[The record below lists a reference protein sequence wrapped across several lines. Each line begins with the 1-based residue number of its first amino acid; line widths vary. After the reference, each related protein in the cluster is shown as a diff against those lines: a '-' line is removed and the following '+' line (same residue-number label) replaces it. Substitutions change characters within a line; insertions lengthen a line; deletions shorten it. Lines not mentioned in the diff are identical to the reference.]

1 MKRFLQSADETD
13 TLNIHR
19 RLGGAQSI
27 ERTVFNSRSPSST
40 HPFYVLDD
48 FIDVGLIDLNL
59 LPGNTQSVRQE
70 FEFELHSCVVQ
81 WMNVGVCVCVCG
93 SYSSARCFSLVFAW
107 LIFSVLLR
115 SICLFSSFFS
125 L

>member
-27 ERTVFNSRSPSST
+27 ERNVFNPRSPSST

-81 WMNVGVCVCVCG
+81 WMNVGVCVCV
-93 SYSSARCFSLVFAW
+93 SADRTLLPDVSLWSSPG
-107 LIFSVLLR
+107 
-115 SICLFSSFFS
+115 
-125 L
+125 